1 MGLGQRAITGVSSLG
16 IVNDRGRFGF
26 GTELPISTI
35 DIAIND
41 PSNVQNESYGITLRN
56 LTVGANN
63 STKTPP
69 LIFQVTAL
77 DTLAIKQNTINYKH
91 EVTGTSTT
99 AINSSYTISYSTNNI
114 SYINFMNLT
123 VSGSSAYNLQILNG
137 STYPAFF
144 GNSAGLGLTGTNSS
158 GNQVFRV
165 GVTTANQNILYRY
178 TNGGSS
184 ITSNIFFGTSAL
196 GNSSDLGYSFDGT
209 NTTQKGFTFHFSNGT
224 TFLAGAYAV
233 LTNLVTTA
241 GSEKADLSWYWN
253 PGGTT
258 PTLSMVMND
267 DLQLTGFLYRSAS
280 YLRVQTQF
288 DKVANTTLGDVTN
301 LSATV
306 KASGKY
312 IFEAV
317 LFYDADAVGGQ
328 KYAIGGT
335 CTATS
340 IIYSIES
347 INNDTNALV
356 ITSRQTAL
364 AGSSGQSG
372 STSGICRISG
382 VIVVNAAGTLK
393 VQFAQNAANG
403 TSSILLGSY
412 FKIDR
417 IL

>member
-41 PSNVQNESYGITLRN
+41 PSAVQNETYGITLRN
-56 LTVGANN
+56 TVVGSNN

-77 DTLAIKQNTINYKH
+77 DTSVIKQNTTNYKH
-91 EVTGTSTT
+91 EVTGITT
-99 AINSSYTISYSTNNI
+99 AAINSNYTISYSINNT
-114 SYINFMNLT
+114 SYINFMTMNVT
-123 VSGSSAYNLQILNG
+123 GSSSYNLQFLG
-137 STYPAFF
+137 SSTYPVYF
-144 GNSAGLGLTGTNSS
+144 GNSAGVGFSGTNS
-158 GNQVFRV
+158 NATQVFRV
-165 GVTTANQNILYRY
+165 GIASANQSILYRY

-184 ITSNIFFGTSAL
+184 VISNIFFGTSSS

-288 DKVANTTLGDVTN
+288 DKVANTTLGDITN

-347 INNDTNALV
+347 INNATNALV

-364 AGSSGQSG
+364 SGSSGQAG
-372 STSGICRISG
+372 STAGVCRISG
-382 VIVVNAAGTLK
+382 VIVVNAAGTLT

-403 TSSILLGSY
+403 TSSILVGSY

-417 IL
+417 IS